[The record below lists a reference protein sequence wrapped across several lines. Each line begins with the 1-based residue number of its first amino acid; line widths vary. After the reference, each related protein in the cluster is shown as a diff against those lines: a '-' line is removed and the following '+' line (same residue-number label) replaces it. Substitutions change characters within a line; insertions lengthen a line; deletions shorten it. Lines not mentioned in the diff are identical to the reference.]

1 MPRTARLTDALR
13 GRRAALAALGAAAA
27 LAGAGTASAATLTTA
42 ATAGDPAAH
51 HAAGRRPPRHPHP
64 RGARTQGRGPYR
76 RGTQQRSP
84 QERGPRGRGPG
95 RRRRARPRPP
105 YQIYDSVTPAAI
117 PAHHTIATYATGGY
131 AVSPA
136 AVTGRHVLWIDT
148 NGSDPRAAILD
159 IEPGDATPA
168 GAAAWTRAKLTA
180 HPAALARLYTMRS
193 EWPAVQAAV
202 RTLPRHMQ
210 TRVRWWIADPTGT
223 PHIVPGAQATQWYW
237 GSHYD
242 ITTATP
248 AF

>member
-13 GRRAALAALGAAAA
+13 GRRSALAALGAAAA
-27 LAGAGTASAATLTTA
+27 LAGAGTASAATLTTTTPA
-42 ATAGDPAAH
+42 GHHAPATRHPAA
-51 HAAGRRPPRHPHP
+51 RHPA
-64 RGARTQGRGPYR
+64 ARPAAAHAPAARHADAPAARHADARETA
-76 RGTQQRSP
+76 
-84 QERGPRGRGPG
+84 
-95 RRRRARPRPP
+95 RRAAAHAPARP

-117 PAHHTIATYATGGY
+117 PAHHEIATYATGGY
-131 AVSPA
+131 AVTPA

-148 NGSDPRAAILD
+148 NGSDPRASVLD

-168 GAAAWTRAKLTA
+168 GAAAWARAKLTTQ
-180 HPAALARLYTMRS
+180 PAALARLYTMRS

-202 RTLPRHMQ
+202 ATLPHHMQ
-210 TRVRWWIADPTGT
+210 TRIRWWIADPTGT

-237 GSHYD
+237 GTHYD

>member
-13 GRRAALAALGAAAA
+13 GRRTALAALGAAAA
-27 LAGAGTASAATLTTA
+27 LAGAGTASAATLTTTA
-42 ATAGDPAAH
+42 APAPHPAA
-51 HAAGRRPPRHPHP
+51 
-64 RGARTQGRGPYR
+64 
-76 RGTQQRSP
+76 
-84 QERGPRGRGPG
+84 
-95 RRRRARPRPP
+95 ARPRPHAGHAARSRPARAAAAHPARPARP

-117 PAHHTIATYATGGY
+117 PARHVVATYATGGY

-136 AVTGRHVLWIDT
+136 AVTGRKVLWIDT
-148 NGSDPRAAILD
+148 NGSDPRAAALD

-202 RTLPRHMQ
+202 RALPAPMQ

-223 PHIVPGAQATQWYW
+223 PHQVPGAQATQWYW
-237 GSHYD
+237 GPHYD